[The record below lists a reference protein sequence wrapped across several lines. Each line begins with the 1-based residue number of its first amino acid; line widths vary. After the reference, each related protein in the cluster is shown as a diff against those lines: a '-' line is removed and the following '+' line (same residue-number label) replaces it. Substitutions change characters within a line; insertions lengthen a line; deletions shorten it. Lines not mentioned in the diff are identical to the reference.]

1 MATVPPV
8 VLPPW
13 VVERDRYNIKLP
25 HIDTLLAIAD
35 KGRTPRRRIGLSI
48 GPVPSG
54 LYKTAR
60 DTITCDVPKLTVPTP
75 YDCNTM
81 SLLFSPFRA
90 DRRCLNLCIFILF
103 SRV

>member
-35 KGRTPRRRIGLSI
+35 KGRTPPRRIRFSI

-60 DTITCDVPKLTVPTP
+60 DTITCDVP
-75 YDCNTM
+75 
-81 SLLFSPFRA
+81 SLRCPPRMIVT
-90 DRRCLNLCIFILF
+90 RCLSCLLLSVRTC
-103 SRV
+103 VV